1 MLSPRIPEPIFEG
14 RFIPVHGQDQWITI
28 RGADRTNPVLFVLQ
42 GLCQTAPVLEPW
54 ERDWTLVQWDPPGLG
69 STYAKNPEQGARGLS
84 LGRNLRDAIAV
95 VEFVCR
101 HLGVAKIAILATSG
115 GTITGL
121 QIAKTRPE
129 LFFAYVGNGQV
140 VNFSR
145 QEALSYELVLARARQ
160 AGDAAAVAE
169 LEAIG
174 PPPYNS
180 VAAVA
185 TKDKFANAPQTAEQ
199 AVFAALDPAFL
210 AAMRTPPPGANY
222 VAQGLPPFD
231 VRGVSMAW
239 FEALLPEYMAFDART
254 LGPRFELP
262 MFFFQGEHDLHT
274 VTSEVQSYVP
284 ELDAPA
290 KHLVLI
296 PGAGHMSF
304 FLRDQLLALLNARV
318 RPLAASHGEAA
329 RSS

>member
-1 MLSPRIPEPIFEG
+1 MPEPVCEG
-14 RFIPVHGQDQWITI
+14 RFIPVHGHDEWITI
-28 RGADRTNPVLFVLQ
+28 RGADRANPVLLILQ
-42 GLCQTAPVLEPW
+42 GLCQTAPFLEPW
-54 ERDWTLVQWDPPGLG
+54 EREWTIVQWDPPGLG
-69 STYAKNPEQGARGLS
+69 STYAKNAEEGNRGLS
-84 LGRNLRDAIAV
+84 IDRNTRDAIAV

-101 HLGVAKIAILATSG
+101 HLSVRKIAILATSG

-121 QIAKTRPE
+121 RIAKARPD

-140 VNFSR
+140 VNFAR
-145 QEALSYELVLARARQ
+145 QEALSYELVLARARR
-160 AGDAAAVAE
+160 AGDAAAIAE

-185 TKDKFANAPQTAEQ
+185 TKDKYANAPQAAEQ
-199 AVFAALDPAFL
+199 ALFSALDPAVL

-222 VAQGLPPFD
+222 IAQGLRPFD
-231 VRGVSMAW
+231 VRAVSMGW
-239 FEALLPEYMAFDART
+239 FEALLPEFMAFDART
-254 LGPRFELP
+254 LGSRFEMP

-290 KHLVLI
+290 KLLVLL
-296 PGAGHMSF
+296 PDAGHMSF
-304 FLRDQLLALLNARV
+304 FLRDQLLALLNTHV
-318 RPLAASHGEAA
+318 RPLAAGAL
-329 RSS
+329 